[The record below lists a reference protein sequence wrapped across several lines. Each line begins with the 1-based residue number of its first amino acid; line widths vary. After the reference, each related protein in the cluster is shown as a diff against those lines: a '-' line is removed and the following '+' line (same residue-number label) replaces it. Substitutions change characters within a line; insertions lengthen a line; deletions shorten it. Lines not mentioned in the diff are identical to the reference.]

1 MLLENDGDDEAL
13 RGNIGSSDEASH
25 GDLKATVDPEM
36 SELLQY
42 IEGIV
47 GCLTKLVPN
56 LCDPFPVDTY
66 SNDATPDDANP
77 DINLASTLFPTA
89 TKEMLERLG
98 WANWRRRKHLK
109 NLQEKRRP
117 GMPLGELSNRHMNR
131 IKKNTFRDVA
141 VDAFNFQKPGLKPQ
155 KVESEKVSTRPVLR
169 TIPSFLAPST
179 VGAPSIFG
187 SIFSNPESKGDGS
200 VTSATE
206 FEPEPELE
214 PIIVKHQTVPKPP
227 IPLEEKR
234 AFLCPYC
241 NDEIDVGVN
250 IATTTDWEG
259 HVFSDLEPYMC
270 TFDDC
275 IRAEKTYGV
284 RDDWFRHELESH
296 RIMKVWVCQ
305 SCVLEFS
312 FVQDFEAHLQKKH
325 NNICGPSQM
334 AMMVSLCMKHS
345 ERHLKKQICPLCA
358 LKIDIEPLKDHI
370 AEHLE
375 QLALTSVNG
384 DESSEED
391 DSDEIGSQFS
401 YGNAS
406 EGKTK
411 MEILNDFVEEQL
423 NYVLPEKK
431 GPADRAADKTN
442 LDFVGDSD
450 EDSEDEGGLRAPS
463 IRRPGDET
471 RDWKLAHYLGNQ
483 AGPQDKPN
491 NESNRRGKSPRGRV
505 DLSFHNVPKSASSTS
520 ALGPLRTVLHPRDV
534 DFVGRDG
541 DLANL
546 YKILSVS
553 GRICTINGTG
563 GIGKTATAIEYTF
576 RYEQA
581 YSYIFWTQAETRVG
595 YEDTFSLIATAL
607 GLASEG
613 EDQSKLIE
621 LGRDFLETTEKKWLL
636 VFDNVDEWADIEE
649 YIPMKIAN
657 THGSVMVT
665 SRDSDIG
672 PTPIPTNYFRINL
685 KEMTPDESRSL
696 LMQGIQSEYKLERA
710 KFHPEWKVA
719 GQIASL
725 AGLPLAISHIAGYV
739 KASGCTLAEFLELW
753 NEWRKNSL
761 SARPPEA
768 SSNVAL
774 ETIWSMGLSDLGFD
788 ALKLLKIMA
797 FFDSDVIQKELLMND
812 HSASSLAFL
821 HSSRLLG

>member
-1 MLLENDGDDEAL
+1 MTL
-13 RGNIGSSDEASH
+13 I
-25 GDLKATVDPEM
+25 
-36 SELLQY
+36 
-42 IEGIV
+42 
-47 GCLTKLVPN
+47 PN
-56 LCDPFPVDTY
+56 LRDPFPVDTY
-66 SNDATPDDANP
+66 SSDATPDDANA
-77 DINLASTLFPTA
+77 DIYLASILFPRA
-89 TKEMLERLG
+89 TKGMLERLG

-109 NLQEKRRP
+109 ALRENRRP
-117 GMPLGELSNRHMNR
+117 GMPLGEVSNRHLNNR
-131 IKKNTFRDVA
+131 TKKNQFRDVA
-141 VDAFNFQKPGLKPQ
+141 VDAFNFQKPGLKA
-155 KVESEKVSTRPVLR
+155 EKAWSRPGLR

-179 VGAPSIFG
+179 VGGSASSVVESFLSSSVFSRGGSKEEGSEITAPEYEVVG
-187 SIFSNPESKGDGS
+187 MKQ
-200 VTSATE
+200 
-206 FEPEPELE
+206 
-214 PIIVKHQTVPKPP
+214 QTVPNPP

-250 IATTTDWEG
+250 ITTTNDWEG

-296 RIMKVWVCQ
+296 RIIKVWVCQ

-312 FVQDFEAHLQKKH
+312 VVQEFEAHLREKH
-325 NNICGPSQM
+325 NSICGPSQM
-334 AMMVSLCMKHS
+334 SMMVSLCMKHS
-345 ERHLKKQICPLCA
+345 ELHLKEQICPLCPA
-358 LKIDIEPLKDHI
+358 KLDIESLKHHI

-391 DSDEIGSQFS
+391 DSDEIRSQFS

-411 MEILNDFVEEQL
+411 LEILNDFVEEQL

-431 GPADRAADKTN
+431 GPADGGADKTN

-450 EDSEDEGGLRAPS
+450 ESDEDSEDERLRAPS
-463 IRRPGDET
+463 IKRPGDET
-471 RDWKLAHYLGNQ
+471 RDWRLAHYLGNQ
-483 AGPQDKPN
+483 AGPRDKLF
-491 NESNRRGKSPRGRV
+491 NEGNRRARSPRGRM
-505 DLSFHNVPKSASSTS
+505 DLRFHNVPKSASSTS
-520 ALGPLRTVLHPRDV
+520 AMGPLRTVSHPREV
-534 DFVGRDG
+534 DFVGRDA

-546 YKILSVS
+546 YKILSIS
-553 GRICTINGTG
+553 GQICTINGTG

-595 YEDTFSLIATAL
+595 CADTFSLIAIVL
-607 GLASEG
+607 GLAPEG
-613 EDQSKLIE
+613 ESQDRLIE

-636 VFDNVDEWADIEE
+636 IFDNVEEWADIEE
-649 YIPMKIAN
+649 YIPVNIAK
-657 THGSVMVT
+657 TQGSVMVT

-672 PTPIPTNYFRINL
+672 PTPIPINYFRINL
-685 KEMTPDESRSL
+685 KEMTPDESRAL
-696 LMQGIQSEYKLERA
+696 LMQGIQSEYRLERA

-774 ETIWSMGLSDLGFD
+774 ETIWSMGLSDLGVD

-812 HSASSLAFL
+812 HSTPSLAFL

>member
-1 MLLENDGDDEAL
+1 MSGLLE
-13 RGNIGSSDEASH
+13 
-25 GDLKATVDPEM
+25 
-36 SELLQY
+36 Y

-47 GCLTKLVPN
+47 ECLMKLVPN

-66 SNDATPDDANP
+66 SSDATPDDANA
-77 DINLASTLFPTA
+77 DINLAAMLFPKA
-89 TKEMLERLG
+89 TKEICERLG

-109 NLQEKRRP
+109 TLQENRRP
-117 GMPLGELSNRHMNR
+117 GMTLGELSNRHLKSR
-131 IKKNTFRDVA
+131 VKKNPFRDVA
-141 VDAFNFQKPGLKPQ
+141 VDAFNFQKPGLKA
-155 KVESEKVSTRPVLR
+155 EKVSLRVKLR
-169 TIPSFLAPST
+169 TIPSFVAST
-179 VGAPSIFG
+179 VGGLSAVESV
-187 SIFSNPESKGDGS
+187 FSKGESKEEGS
-200 VTSATE
+200 VTTA
-206 FEPEPELE
+206 PEYDEV
-214 PIIVKHQTVPKPP
+214 IVIKQQTVPRPP

-250 IATTTDWEG
+250 ITTTTDWEG

-275 IRAEKTYGV
+275 IRAEKTYGL

-296 RIMKVWVCQ
+296 RIIKVWVCQ

-312 FVQDFEAHLQKKH
+312 LVEDFETHLQEKH

-334 AMMVSLCMKHS
+334 AMMVSLCTKHS
-345 ERHLKKQICPLCA
+345 ERHLKQQICPLCP
-358 LKIDIEPLKDHI
+358 LKFDIEKLKHHI

-401 YGNAS
+401 AGNAS

-411 MEILNDFVEEQL
+411 LEILNDFVEEQL

-442 LDFVGDSD
+442 LDFMGDSD
-450 EDSEDEGGLRAPS
+450 EEDLEDEGLRALS
-463 IRRPGDET
+463 IKRPGDIS
-471 RDWKLAHYLGNQ
+471 RDWKLAHYLGDQ
-483 AGPQDKPN
+483 ADSQGKPHKDGH
-491 NESNRRGKSPRGRV
+491 RRARSPRGRV
-505 DLSFHNVPKSASSTS
+505 DLRFQNAPKSASSTS
-520 ALGPLRTVLHPRDV
+520 AIGPLRTVSHPREV

-563 GIGKTATAIEYTF
+563 GIGKTATAIEYSF

-595 YEDTFSLIATAL
+595 CADTFSLIAIAL
-607 GLASEG
+607 GLAPEG
-613 EDQSKLIE
+613 ERQERLIE

-649 YIPMKIAN
+649 YIPVNIAK
-657 THGSVMVT
+657 THGSVMAT
-665 SRDSDIG
+665 SRDPDIG

-696 LMQGIQSEYKLERA
+696 LMQCIQSEYRLERA

-739 KASGCTLAEFLELW
+739 KSSGCTLAEFLELW

-774 ETIWSMGLSDLGFD
+774 ETIWSMGLSDLGVD

-812 HSASSLAFL
+812 HSASSLSFL